1 MEKRKSELTSFLQKV
16 KQLRGFGDMNSYK
29 VVSEFKE
36 IAGEEHEEKLK
47 NIIEDFSKPHTYQNG
62 KASLI
67 KNVESELKK

>member
-29 VVSEFKE
+29 VVSEFKQ
-36 IAGEEHEEKLK
+36 IAGDDYEEKLR

-62 KASLI
+62 KSSLI
-67 KNVESELKK
+67 KKVESELKK

>member
-29 VVSEFKE
+29 VVNEFKE
-36 IAGEEHEEKLK
+36 IAGDVHEEKLK
-47 NIIEDFSKPHTYQNG
+47 SIIEDFSKPDTYQNG